1 MSTVVNRP
9 LPVTIS
15 SFMSKYI
22 LLVLSATL
30 LATNG
35 CAVFK
40 NPIIGKW
47 KCNNVSV
54 DYVDYV
60 EFLPNGG
67 MIDTTESLKDKLPK
81 EDIKRKV
88 YAWKTNGDR
97 LSFDSW
103 LGVIDTRY
111 QVSGNQLQFDPPN
124 GRTCN
129 RVID

>member
-1 MSTVVNRP
+1 
-9 LPVTIS
+9 
-15 SFMSKYI
+15 MSKYVLLGLSTI
-22 LLVLSATL
+22 LIAI
-30 LATNG
+30 NG

-47 KCNNVSV
+47 MCNKVSV
-54 DYVDYV
+54 DYVDYI

-67 MIDTTESLKDKLPK
+67 MISTTEPLKDKLPK
-81 EDIKRKV
+81 GDLKGKV
-88 YAWKTNGDR
+88 YSWKTNGDS
-97 LSFDSW
+97 LSFDSM

-111 QVSGNQLQFDPPN
+111 QVSDNQLQFDPPY

>member
-1 MSTVVNRP
+1 
-9 LPVTIS
+9 
-15 SFMSKYI
+15 MSKY
-22 LLVLSATL
+22 LLLTLSATL
-30 LATNG
+30 LAING

-47 KCNNVSV
+47 MCNKVSV
-54 DYVDYV
+54 DYVDYI
-60 EFLPNGG
+60 EFLPNGR
-67 MIDTTESLKDKLPK
+67 MISTTESLKDKLPK
-81 EDIKRKV
+81 GDAKGRF
-88 YAWKTNGDR
+88 YAWKTNGDS
-97 LSFDSW
+97 LSFDSI